1 MTKRKHGSSD
11 RKSMVILLDV
21 NVYATNTNT
30 SQTPDVAILIGGL
43 IVLLILVRLLRR
55 RSHAGEV
62 TVKIQPPTRHARQ
75 HFWLGGPLKIIVNNA
90 TNSLVTTEVSVL
102 ISGPDGYTVTDTLEQ
117 KSVEP
122 KSQGIWEYVWTAPR
136 NHGRYTLK
144 VSLPNIST
152 ANDSATI
159 HVS

>member
-11 RKSMVILLDV
+11 RKFMIILLYG
-21 NVYATNTNT
+21 NVYATNT
-30 SQTPDVAILIGGL
+30 SQTPYAAILIGGFIAL
-43 IVLLILVRLLRR
+43 VILARLLKW

-122 KSQGIWEYVWTAPR
+122 KSRGIWEYVWTVPR
-136 NHGRYTLK
+136 NHGSYTLK
-144 VSLPNIST
+144 VSLPNIPT
-152 ANDSATI
+152 ANDSRTI
-159 HVS
+159 HVA